1 MEEGCWF
8 RESAEG
14 RRKRTRRKWWKRGS
28 DRNARNRGSLLF
40 SPSWGRHDSKGRRG
54 LWIFSFARK
63 ACDVSFSA
71 NFPLVQVTSCCASEY
86 TQRILAFFLAMLIYQ
101 PPWCQTRGVA
111 ASCCFEVVSHKYD
124 RNESFSRILDRTGG
138 SLPCTCSFT
147 TVILFE
153 KERDFS
159 FFAPWFTLSPRVLF
173 PLTLEISLF
182 SPNKLFLWSYARCAF
197 ASFLFREIKFYKLV
211 RFSGHRKSVCPLCD
225 HRRVLYRMLT
235 LDHAKN
241 FRGQRQM

>member
-1 MEEGCWF
+1 MNLQKGGGNERG
-8 RESAEG
+8 
-14 RRKRTRRKWWKRGS
+14 GS
-28 DRNARNRGSLLF
+28 DESGGPIETRGTVALSY
-40 SPSWGRHDSKGRRG
+40 
-54 LWIFSFARK
+54 
-63 ACDVSFSA
+63 
-71 NFPLVQVTSCCASEY
+71 FPLRGIATIQRGGEGFGFFLSLEKRATWAFQPISHSCKSRLVARANI
-86 TQRILAFFLAMLIYQ
+86 QRILAFFLATLIYQ